1 MIELKRL
8 QKVIDGATVIDI
20 DSLTVATGEVAALT
34 GLRGQART
42 ALLEVLAGQTR
53 PTSGS
58 VRVAGLE
65 PATAPRQLAGRIG
78 VLLADNALYPRLT
91 VRENLAFYGRLYG
104 IEAARIDEVLQ
115 QVGLGDKTAGR
126 AGELS
131 PGMARRLAFGR
142 AILHRPSVL
151 LLVEPFSECEAATVM
166 VLSRLLSQLAEAE
179 TAVLILAAEIGLAA
193 SLGHTI
199 YVVENSRLSHS
210 YRPGEERSPDTPFK
224 VPARMEGKVVLV
236 NPADILYATTEDAR
250 IRLHT
255 VNGQIPTHL
264 NLTELEE
271 RLSRRGF
278 FRAHR
283 SYLVNLQY
291 VKEIITYTRDSFTLV
306 MDGANSPEVPLSK
319 NAARE
324 LRQLLDY

>member
-1 MIELKRL
+1 MIELRRL
-8 QKVIDGATVIDI
+8 QKVIDRTTVIDI
-20 DSLTVATGEVAALT
+20 DSLTVTAGEVAAVA

-42 ALLEVLAGQTR
+42 ALLEMLAGQSR
-53 PTSGS
+53 PTGGS
-58 VRVAGLE
+58 VRIAGLD
-65 PATAPRQLAGRIG
+65 PLTAPQQLAGQMG
-78 VLLADNALYPRLT
+78 VLLADNALYPRLS
-91 VRENLAFYGRLYG
+91 VRENLAFYGRLHG
-104 IEAARIDEVLQ
+104 IEAARIGEVLQ
-115 QVGLGDKTAGR
+115 QVGLGDKTAVR

-151 LLVEPFSECEAATVM
+151 LLVEPFSECEAATVT

-179 TAVLILAAEIGLAA
+179 TAVLILAAEMGAAA
-193 SLGHTI
+193 SLCQTI
-199 YVVENSRLSHS
+199 YVVENGRLSHS
-210 YRPGEERSPDTPFK
+210 YHPGEEPSPDTPFK

-236 NPADILYATTEDAR
+236 NPADILYATTENDR
-250 IRLHT
+250 IHLHT
-255 VNGQIPTHL
+255 VNGPIPTHL